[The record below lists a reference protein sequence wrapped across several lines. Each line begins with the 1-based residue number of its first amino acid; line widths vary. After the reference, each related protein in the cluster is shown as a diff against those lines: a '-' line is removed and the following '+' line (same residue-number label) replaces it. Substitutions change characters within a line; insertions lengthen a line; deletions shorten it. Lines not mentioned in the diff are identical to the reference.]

1 MRDALF
7 NSLKLRW
14 TVYVRF
20 VN

>member
-7 NSLKLRW
+7 NSLQLRW